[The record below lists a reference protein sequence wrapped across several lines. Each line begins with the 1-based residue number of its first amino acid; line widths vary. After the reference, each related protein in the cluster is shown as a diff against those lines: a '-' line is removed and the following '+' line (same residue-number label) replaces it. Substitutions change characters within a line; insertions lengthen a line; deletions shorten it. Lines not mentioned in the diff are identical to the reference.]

1 MVPPQRNQA
10 PPRPGDQ
17 VPTWLAPHVSPPCP
31 SKTSPLVISL
41 HFLLFLPHPLRPG
54 FLPPSTRTLTEGSGG
69 PTLQNPPPVFRPH
82 LPRGWC
88 SHSGALL
95 LRETPSWFGIR
106 LPVTWFP
113 PGAAGPASSAFPGAP
128 QAPRVCSS
136 SASPCVVGTGDRLHA
151 PLAPQAG
158 PQTVQSAPTLVIRH
172 TPPPACLPHLLV
184 GPESCTCTPA
194 RPRPGPYQW
203 CPARLSQ
210 EPPSW
215 SPGCQLFPSNVCQ
228 CVPVKV
234 PISSPSCF

>member
-1 MVPPQRNQA
+1 M
-10 PPRPGDQ
+10 
-17 VPTWLAPHVSPPCP
+17 
-31 SKTSPLVISL
+31 
-41 HFLLFLPHPLRPG
+41 
-54 FLPPSTRTLTEGSGG
+54 
-69 PTLQNPPPVFRPH
+69 
-82 LPRGWC
+82 
-88 SHSGALL
+88 
-95 LRETPSWFGIR
+95 
-106 LPVTWFP
+106 TWFP

-184 GPESCTCTPA
+184 GPESCTRTPA

-210 EPPSW
+210 EPPGW
-215 SPGCQLFPSNVCQ
+215 SPDASFPPPTSASVYQLKCPSAHHLVFSARSCGALHDLA
-228 CVPVKV
+228 CHLSDL
-234 PISSPSCF
+234 SSPRLPLAHSASAPGAPFCSGSAPGTRRPPSVR

>member
-1 MVPPQRNQA
+1 M
-10 PPRPGDQ
+10 
-17 VPTWLAPHVSPPCP
+17 
-31 SKTSPLVISL
+31 
-41 HFLLFLPHPLRPG
+41 
-54 FLPPSTRTLTEGSGG
+54 
-69 PTLQNPPPVFRPH
+69 RPH

-128 QAPRVCSS
+128 RAPRVCSS
-136 SASPCVVGTGDRLHA
+136 SASPWVVGSGDRLHA

-158 PQTVQSAPTLVIRH
+158 PQTVQSAPTLIRH

-184 GPESCTCTPA
+184 GPESCTRTPA

-203 CPARLSQ
+203 CPARHRNL
-210 EPPSW
+210 PAGLLMPA
-215 SPGCQLFPSNVCQ
+215 FPLQRLPVCT
-228 CVPVKV
+228 
-234 PISSPSCF
+234 S